1 MRIRTTCTTCVTSAT
16 ALTLALVTTCALL
29 AGCSSSSAS
38 AADSQ
43 PVADQKQ
50 AVVGLGSAEQVAAY
64 LEQQISTM
72 STKTV
77 YSAATDPAHLLGK
90 AAGYTSAVAF
100 TDSRVQPGQVD
111 GAGASPVDLGG
122 VIETFAT
129 SGDAHSRAAHLQST
143 LKGLAAAEYHYYV
156 GASLI
161 RVSRVLT
168 PDQAEDY
175 QSAAAS
181 LG

>member
-1 MRIRTTCTTCVTSAT
+1 M
-16 ALTLALVTTCALL
+16 ALL
-29 AGCSSSSAS
+29 TACTLLTGCSSSGGSTP
-38 AADSQ
+38 DSQ

-77 YSAATDPAHLLGK
+77 YTAATDPDHLLGK
-90 AAGYTSAVAF
+90 PDGYRSKVAF

-111 GAGASPVDLGG
+111 GASASPVDLGG
-122 VIETFAT
+122 IIETFAT
-129 SGDAHSRAAHLQST
+129 SGDARSRAAHLQST
-143 LKGLAAAEYHYYV
+143 LKGLSAAEYHYYV
-156 GASLI
+156 GGSLV
-161 RVSRVLT
+161 RVSRILT
-168 PDQAEDY
+168 PDQVEDY
-175 QSAAAS
+175 QAAAES